1 VEEQLILDRYRPLAD
16 LGSGGHGSVMLAFDT
31 RMARRVAIKRL
42 PLPLDRSGRP
52 LTRTGLAEARTA
64 ALLNHPGIVT
74 VHEWDLGDADAYI
87 VMEDIDGASLAE
99 ILDGRQGPLDLDEA
113 AAVLGAV
120 GSALAYAH
128 SNGVLH
134 LDIKPGNVLI
144 TRDGRPKVAD
154 FGIAA
159 LTDAHGS
166 AAGTAGTIGYMPPEQ
181 IRGEQL
187 DERTDVWALASLM
200 YEVLTN
206 ACPFDSDTPEGS
218 LFKIEVAEV
227 PAPSDFAR
235 WVPGAASDVLLT
247 ALSPDPDERYDSVE
261 AFVDGLSP
269 YLGDAETGREMLAAY
284 LADALGD
291 ELPYEGEYAG
301 GGLWEALA
309 PYSGWLLRGSSAFVS
324 GWLAW
329 AGVSAMMPRSGAGAA
344 AAALAG
350 LAGALAPG
358 LGLALGGTALAVGLG
373 VMASWWVGL
382 AAFAVLVAWW
392 LATARHGDGDA
403 LLPAAAPV
411 AGIAHCAPLTPLI
424 AGFVYT
430 PVRAAIAGG
439 LSALTTI
446 TVSAATGGM
455 PPLLQT
461 GWEWVFTPWRSG
473 VELDRFLDALAGPA
487 LLLLPV
493 SWALAAVL
501 CSLACSRGGRSWA
514 VAGAAAGLAVM
525 AGSLAAWDA
534 LAPGEA
540 MLAAAAV
547 DLGVSAALI
556 TAVVAAGPPPCRDR

>member
-1 VEEQLILDRYRPLAD
+1 
-16 LGSGGHGSVMLAFDT
+16 
-31 RMARRVAIKRL
+31 
-42 PLPLDRSGRP
+42 
-52 LTRTGLAEARTA
+52 
-64 ALLNHPGIVT
+64 
-74 VHEWDLGDADAYI
+74 
-87 VMEDIDGASLAE
+87 
-99 ILDGRQGPLDLDEA
+99 
-113 AAVLGAV
+113 
-120 GSALAYAH
+120 
-128 SNGVLH
+128 
-134 LDIKPGNVLI
+134 
-144 TRDGRPKVAD
+144 
-154 FGIAA
+154 
-159 LTDAHGS
+159 
-166 AAGTAGTIGYMPPEQ
+166 
-181 IRGEQL
+181 
-187 DERTDVWALASLM
+187 
-200 YEVLTN
+200 
-206 ACPFDSDTPEGS
+206 
-218 LFKIEVAEV
+218 
-227 PAPSDFAR
+227 
-235 WVPGAASDVLLT
+235 
-247 ALSPDPDERYDSVE
+247 
-261 AFVDGLSP
+261 
-269 YLGDAETGREMLAAY
+269 
-284 LADALGD
+284 
-291 ELPYEGEYAG
+291 
-301 GGLWEALA
+301 
-309 PYSGWLLRGSSAFVS
+309 
-324 GWLAW
+324 
-329 AGVSAMMPRSGAGAA
+329 
-344 AAALAG
+344 
-350 LAGALAPG
+350 
-358 LGLALGGTALAVGLG
+358 
-373 VMASWWVGL
+373 MASWWVGL